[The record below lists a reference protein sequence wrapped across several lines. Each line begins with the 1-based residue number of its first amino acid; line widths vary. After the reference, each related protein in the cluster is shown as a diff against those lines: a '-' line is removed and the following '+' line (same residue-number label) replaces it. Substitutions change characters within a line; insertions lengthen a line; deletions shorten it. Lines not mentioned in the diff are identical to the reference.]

1 MARKPE
7 TPPQQQLER
16 LQSARDYYLSVA
28 NRLRDGKIGP
38 SELSEH
44 RRSRE
49 QYARRISAAYE
60 NSCNIQSSLIH
71 KKSNT

>member
-1 MARKPE
+1 MARRPE
-7 TPPQQQLER
+7 TPPEQQLER

-28 NRLRDGKIGP
+28 DRLRDGKISP
-38 SELSEH
+38 SELPEH
-44 RRSRE
+44 RQSRE

-71 KKSNT
+71 NKLNT